1 MISFS
6 RASLCQGCKKGFA
19 LDRVWIS
26 NFYLS
31 WIMTKHFS
39 DISLEILTILKRL
52 TLLKRR
58 LAGKKCPSPLL
69 SRSRHISFS
78 PQSATHNLPFARQW
92 NDHSSTLLLFKSAF
106 NLRNMRVI
114 VCSRAFPM
122 RSTRSRFSGSH
133 FSRMVFRA
141 MKRFLV
147 RDGNKT
153 NASAW
158 EMKLVIV
165 CFWVSTFCGISAS
178 LSRHRRQLAL
188 SLA

>member
-31 WIMTKHFS
+31 WIMTKHFL
-39 DISLEILTILKRL
+39 DISLEIPTILKRL

-58 LAGKKCPSPLL
+58 LAGKKCSSSLV
-69 SRSRHISFS
+69 SRSRHISCS
-78 PQSATHNLPFARQW
+78 PQSATHNLLFARQW
-92 NDHSSTLLLFKSAF
+92 NYHSSTLLLFKSAF

-133 FSRMVFRA
+133 FSRMIFRA

-165 CFWVSTFCGISAS
+165 CFWVLTFCGISAS